1 MYAIRKPLV
10 LVILIGSLM
19 LATVWQSALAQERQ
33 PFQEYAVTLEN
44 GIAAIV
50 NQPAGEG
57 PLPAVLMLHG
67 FASHKDEVGDMYKR
81 LAAALAEQ
89 GIASLRLD
97 FRGWGE
103 SVGGMENST
112 VQGMVEDAEVGYNYL
127 ASLEFVDAERIGVIG
142 FSLGGRIAIV
152 SAAQHP
158 DWYPTMVLWSTGG
171 NIPPDFL
178 GRENLDAAR
187 ANGQVTVDL
196 GWREVTLGAGFF
208 ESLTLYDMEIEYP
221 RYAGSVFIVAGSE
234 DPDPAQYLQWYLD
247 NAQGELRAAYLV
259 EGGDHIYAVLTDD
272 QTMAESVIE
281 TTADWFAL
289 ALS

>member
-1 MYAIRKPLV
+1 MNTVRKILGLV
-10 LVILIGSLM
+10 MLISSLM
-19 LATVWQSALAQERQ
+19 LAAVWQPALAQEGQ
-33 PFQEYAVTLEN
+33 TYQEYAVTLEN

-103 SVGGMENST
+103 SAGGMENST
-112 VQGMVEDAEVGYNYL
+112 VQGMVEDTEVGYNYL
-127 ASLEFVDAERIGVIG
+127 TSLDFVDDSRIGVIG

-158 DWYPTMVLWSTGG
+158 DWYQTMVLWSTGG
-171 NIPPDFL
+171 NISPDFL
-178 GRENLDAAR
+178 GQEYLDAAH
-187 ANGQVTVDL
+187 ANGQVTIDL
-196 GWREVTLGAGFF
+196 GWREVTLGVGFF
-208 ESLTLYDMEIEYP
+208 DSLTLYDMETEYP
-221 RYAGSVFIVAGSE
+221 KFDGSVFIVAGSE

-259 EGGDHIYAVLTDD
+259 EGWGSHLRC
-272 QTMAESVIE
+272 
-281 TTADWFAL
+281 ADR
-289 ALS
+289 

>member
-1 MYAIRKPLV
+1 MNAMRRLFV
-10 LVILIGSLM
+10 LLLLISSLM
-19 LATVWQSALAQERQ
+19 GAAVGQIALAQEG
-33 PFQEYAVTLEN
+33 FKEYPVTLEQ

-50 NQPAGEG
+50 TEPEATG
-57 PLPAVLMLHG
+57 PVPAVLMLHG

-103 SVGGMENST
+103 SAGGMENST

-127 ASLEFVDAERIGVIG
+127 TSLDFVDDSRVGVIG

-158 DWYPTMVLWSTGG
+158 EWYQTMVLWSTGG

-178 GRENLDAAR
+178 GREYVDAAR
-187 ANGQVTVDL
+187 ANGQVTIDL
-196 GWREVTLGAGFF
+196 GWREVTLGAAFF
-208 ESLTLYDMEIEYP
+208 DSLTLYDMEVEYP
-221 RYAGSVFIVAGSE
+221 KYAGSVFIVAGSE
-234 DPDPAQYLQWYLD
+234 DSDPAAYLQWYLD
-247 NAQGELRAAYLV
+247 NAQGSLRGAYLV

-289 ALS
+289 ALK

>member
-1 MYAIRKPLV
+1 MNTVRKILGLV
-10 LVILIGSLM
+10 MLISSLM
-19 LATVWQSALAQERQ
+19 LVAVWQPVLAQEGQ
-33 PFQEYAVTLEN
+33 TYQEYAVTLEN

-103 SVGGMENST
+103 SAGGMENST

-127 ASLEFVDAERIGVIG
+127 TTLDFVDDSRIGVIG

-158 DWYPTMVLWSTGG
+158 DWYQTMVLWSTGG
-171 NIPPDFL
+171 NISPDFL
-178 GRENLDAAR
+178 GQENLDAAR
-187 ANGQVTVDL
+187 ANGQVTIDL

-208 ESLTLYDMEIEYP
+208 ESLTLYDMESEYP
-221 RYAGSVFIVAGSE
+221 KYAGSVFIVAGSE

-272 QTMAESVIE
+272 QTMAENVIE

-289 ALS
+289 ALN

>member
-1 MYAIRKPLV
+1 MKAIRKSLLLAALIGGLV
-10 LVILIGSLM
+10 LAV
-19 LATVWQSALAQERQ
+19 VWQPVWAQEGQ
-33 PFQEYAVTLEN
+33 TYQEYAVTLEN

-81 LAAALAEQ
+81 LAAAMAEQ

-103 SVGGMENST
+103 SAGGMENST

-127 ASLEFVDAERIGVIG
+127 TSLDFVDDSRIGVIG

-158 DWYPTMVLWSTGG
+158 DWYQTMVLWSTGG

-178 GRENLDAAR
+178 GQENLDAAR
-187 ANGQVTVDL
+187 ANGQVTIDL
-196 GWREVTLGAGFF
+196 GWREVTLGVGFF
-208 ESLTLYDMEIEYP
+208 DSLTLYDMETEYP
-221 RYAGSVFIVAGSE
+221 KFSGSVFIVAGSE

-272 QTMAESVIE
+272 QTMAERVIE

-289 ALS
+289 ALQ

>member
-1 MYAIRKPLV
+1 MNAMRRLFV
-10 LVILIGSLM
+10 LLLLISSLM
-19 LATVWQSALAQERQ
+19 GVAVGQIALAQEG
-33 PFQEYAVTLEN
+33 FKEYPVTLEQ

-50 NQPAGEG
+50 TEPEATG
-57 PLPAVLMLHG
+57 PVPAVLMLHG

-103 SVGGMENST
+103 SAGGMENST
-112 VQGMVEDAEVGYNYL
+112 VQGMVEDAELGYSYL
-127 ASLEFVDAERIGVIG
+127 TSLDFVDDSRVGVIG

-158 DWYPTMVLWSTGG
+158 DWYQTMALWSTGG

-178 GRENLDAAR
+178 GQEYLDAAR
-187 ANGQVTVDL
+187 ANGQVTIDL
-196 GWREVTLGAGFF
+196 GWREVTLGAAFF
-208 ESLTLYDMEIEYP
+208 DSLTLYDMEMAYP
-221 RYAGSVFIVAGSE
+221 QYAGSVFIVAGSE
-234 DPDPAQYLQWYLD
+234 DPDPAAYLQWYLD
-247 NAQGELRAAYLV
+247 NAQGSLRGAYLV

-272 QTMAESVIE
+272 QAMAESVIE

-289 ALS
+289 ALK